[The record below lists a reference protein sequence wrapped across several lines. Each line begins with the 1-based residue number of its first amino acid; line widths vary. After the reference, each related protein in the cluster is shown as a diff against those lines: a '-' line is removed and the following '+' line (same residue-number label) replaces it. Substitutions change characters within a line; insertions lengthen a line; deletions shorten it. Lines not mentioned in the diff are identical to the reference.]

1 MIDTTCIVWLIV
13 LGFFNFLTME
23 VLLVV
28 GIIFPILILAACKE
42 GYTPKEA
49 RIIRIRRIIQNLRYC
64 IVNIFIKII
73 STDEIKVDNGD
84 SM

>member
-1 MIDTTCIVWLIV
+1 MYCMAYSIRFFH
-13 LGFFNFLTME
+13 FFNNGSITSCWDNFSYFNI
-23 VLLVV
+23 
-28 GIIFPILILAACKE
+28 GACKE

-49 RIIRIRRIIQNLRYC
+49 RIIRIRRIIQNLRYY
-64 IVNIFIKII
+64 IMNIFIKII